1 MDLDKLSKIKNKN
14 IRKMAAQISFTWE
27 VIKRMEKY
35 HKEHYENRQ
44 EHGH

>member
-14 IRKMAAQISFTWE
+14 IRKMAAQISFNWE
-27 VIKRMEKY
+27 VIIRMEKY

-44 EHGH
+44 KHGH

>member
-14 IRKMAAQISFTWE
+14 IRKMVAQISFTWE

-35 HKEHYENRQ
+35 RREHY
-44 EHGH
+44 GKI